1 MSEDAI
7 ASDDR
12 SFLYGDGLFET
23 VRVRPDG
30 RIRWLERHIER
41 LRRSGEALG
50 FASDHIERGVDTL
63 AGLVDEAPGIW
74 RVTVSRGGQGA
85 PFGGSGSISRR
96 RRAFS
101 EPARPALD
109 VAQGFYL
116 PGDSLAEHKTTS
128 FVRYVE
134 ARRRAQ
140 QRGLD
145 DAVLVSGDGLVG
157 EASCANLVAVV
168 DGAAITPPVRG
179 ILPGVTRAGLLD
191 AAAEQSAPIEVREL
205 SLAELRRADEV
216 ALLSAGVGVLAAKS
230 LEGRALDDSWATRA
244 REWLA

>member
-1 MSEDAI
+1 MSDDTI

-23 VRVRPDG
+23 VRVGPDG
-30 RIRWLERHIER
+30 HIRWLKRHVER

-50 FASDHIERGVDTL
+50 FGLESIEHGVSTL

-74 RVTVSRGGQGA
+74 RVTISRGGQGA
-85 PFGGSGSISRR
+85 PFGGSGGITRR
-96 RRAFS
+96 HRPFC
-101 EPARPALD
+101 EPERPTLGLAE
-109 VAQGFYL
+109 GFYL
-116 PGDSLAEHKTTS
+116 PDDTFAEHKTTS
-128 FVRYVE
+128 FIRYIE

-140 QRGLD
+140 QRGFD
-145 DAVLVSGDGLVG
+145 DAVMVSAKGLVG

-168 DGAAITPPVRG
+168 DGAAITPPIRG

-191 AAAEQSAPIEVREL
+191 AAAARGAPIEVREL
-205 SLAELRRADEV
+205 SVAELRRADEV
-216 ALLSAGVGVLAAKS
+216 VLLSAGVGVLAARS
-230 LEGRALDDSWATRA
+230 LEGRALDDSWTRRA